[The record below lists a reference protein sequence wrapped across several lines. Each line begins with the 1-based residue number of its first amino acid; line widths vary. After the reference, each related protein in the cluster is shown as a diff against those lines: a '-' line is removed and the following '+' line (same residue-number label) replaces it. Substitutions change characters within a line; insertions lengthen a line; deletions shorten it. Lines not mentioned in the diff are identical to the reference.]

1 MKKILARCLMLA
13 TLSMCLGVLSTTSIS
28 AKPRCQSGCFD
39 WFQCET
45 VLDSQTGQC
54 VTTRCTF
61 SFGCVLQDT
70 IEEAETGPEIIH
82 LW

>member
-13 TLSMCLGVLSTTSIS
+13 TLSMCLVGLTSSIS
-28 AKPRCQSGCFD
+28 ARPQCQSGCFD
-39 WFQCET
+39 WFVCET
-45 VLDSQTGQC
+45 VLNPETGQC
-54 VTTRCTF
+54 VTTRCNF

-70 IEEAETGPEIIH
+70 LEQIETGPGTIQ